1 MNIATAWLPTPR
13 RYIDNPW
20 TFVRSPRW
28 RRATRNLL
36 RWIRNGMLG
45 LLGLLLAATLAGRV
59 KQARLQRAYP
69 APGRLVDVG
78 GHRLHVRQ
86 AGAAGPTV
94 VFENGLGGMALEWH
108 YVQPEIAAQS
118 ATLAYDRAGM
128 GWSDPGPGPRDV
140 PVLVDEL
147 RTALHAAGAPTPYVL
162 VGHSLGGLIVRAYA
176 HTYPDEVAGLV
187 LLDATH
193 EDQFET
199 YPAAHA
205 AKADA
210 IADAMRRLR
219 PVVAAVAGS
228 GVLALLASFYRDPV
242 ASKLPDDVADARR
255 AVMFMDASTAVSAA
269 DEMIVLRDSLD
280 HVRRSRQSLGDIPV
294 VVLTHDK
301 AAGAEAG
308 APEGLEEDVETA
320 WQTMQ
325 EDLATISTNA
335 RLIVADGSGHF
346 IHVERPDLVIDAI
359 RQVLEQAADNA

>member
-13 RYIDNPW
+13 RHIDNPW
-20 TFVRSPRW
+20 TFARSPRW
-28 RRATRNLL
+28 RRATRNLP
-36 RWIRNGMLG
+36 RWIRNGLLG
-45 LLGLLLAATLAGRV
+45 LLGLVLAATLAGRV

-86 AGAAGPTV
+86 AGAGGPTV
-94 VFENGLGGMALEWH
+94 VFENGQGGMALDWH

-128 GWSDPGPGPRDV
+128 CWSDPGPGPRNV
-140 PVLVDEL
+140 TVLVDEL
-147 RTALHAAGAPTPYVL
+147 RAALHAAGAPTPYVL

-193 EDQFET
+193 EDLPEA
-199 YPAAHA
+199 YPAAFT

-210 IADAMRRLR
+210 MAEAMRRLR
-219 PVVAAVAGS
+219 RVFAAVNAS
-228 GVLALLASFYRDPV
+228 GIPALFASAYPDPV
-242 ASKLPDDVADARR
+242 ASKLPEDVADVRR
-255 AVMFMDASTAVSAA
+255 AVKFMDASTAVSAV
-269 DEMIVLRDSLD
+269 DEMIALRHSLD
-280 HVRRSRQSLGDIPV
+280 HVRHNRQPLGDIPV

-301 AAGAEAG
+301 AAGAEDG
-308 APEGLEEDVETA
+308 VPDGLGEDVEAA
-320 WQTMQ
+320 WQAMQ

-335 RLIVADGSGHF
+335 RLIVADDSGHF
-346 IHVERPDLVIDAI
+346 IHVERPDLVIDAV